1 MVGRPRIRRPHRWTF
16 PPARTLTLTNGLTL
30 LVYDRPG
37 QYVVS
42 AALVLDLPLT
52 GEPSGREG
60 VASVVAATLDQGTAA
75 HPGTGFADAVEACGA
90 VIEASATHTHTV
102 VHLDVPGARLAQAA
116 PLFAEAV
123 AAPQLLDD
131 DIDRSRR
138 LRLARLDQ
146 LMASAS
152 DRANLGLRHAL
163 LWPRHRAQRLAGGES
178 DTVAAITG
186 ADARAFHARWYG
198 PEGATLV
205 VAGDFP
211 DDGLEALIDAFEPWQ
226 NPAQRQGEHE
236 TLTGRPGVA
245 HLLDRPGSVQAD
257 IRWGW
262 FTVDR
267 TDPRWFGLQLA
278 THALGGAY
286 LSRLNRVLREE
297 RGYTY
302 GAGLVTSP
310 LRDGGITSTYGS
322 FRTEVVGA
330 ALELMPA
337 ELDVSERPLTEA
349 EIVRARDYLIGV
361 TPLRYAT
368 AAGLTDAVVALLGA
382 GLGPD
387 FIDVQTEQWRRV
399 TPQTATEAA
408 RELVRPDAGTLV
420 IVGDAGALAPQVRA
434 AGWEPVILGTDS
446 A

>member
-1 MVGRPRIRRPHRWTF
+1 MVGRPRIRRPRRWTF
-16 PPARTLTLTNGLTL
+16 PEARTLTLDNGLSL

-52 GEPSGREG
+52 TEPPRLEG
-60 VASVVAATLDQGTAA
+60 VASLVAATLDQGTAS
-75 HPGTGFADAVEACGA
+75 HPGTDFADAVEDCGA
-90 VIEASATHTHTV
+90 VIEATAFHSHTV

-116 PLFAEAV
+116 PLLAEAV
-123 AAPQLLDD
+123 SEPQLTDED
-131 DIDRSRR
+131 VDRSRR

-146 LMASAS
+146 VMASAS
-152 DRANLGLRHAL
+152 DRANTGLRHAL
-163 LWPRHRAQRLAGGES
+163 LAPRHRAQRMAGGEAA
-178 DTVAAITG
+178 TVASVTG
-186 ADARAFHARWYG
+186 ADARAFHGRWYG

-205 VAGDFP
+205 LAGDFP
-211 DDGLEALIDAFEPWQ
+211 DEGLDAVVDALAGWE
-226 NPAQRQGEHE
+226 NPSQRVGQHE
-236 TLTGRPGVA
+236 TVSGLPRVA

-262 FTVDR
+262 FSIDR
-267 TDPRWFGLQLA
+267 TDPRWCALQLA

-302 GAGLVTSP
+302 GASLVSTP

-322 FRTEVVGA
+322 FRNDVVGA
-330 ALELMPA
+330 TLELMPG
-337 ELDVSERPLTEA
+337 LLQVTDRPITEA
-349 EIVRARDYLIGV
+349 EVVRARDYLIGV

-368 AAGLTDAVVALLGA
+368 AAGLTDAVVGLLGA

-399 TPQTATEAA
+399 TPETATAA
-408 RELVRPDAGTLV
+408 AAEVVRPDEGTLV
-420 IVGDAGALAPQVRA
+420 IVGDAGVLAPQVRA
-434 AGWEPVILGTDS
+434 AGWEPVILAPD
-446 A
+446 AV